1 MMKYTAVINRNA
13 FVDDGTGKDMDS
25 VYFPEIVDH
34 AAVPASGLTDDELVM
49 TALYKAIDSNIQN
62 RDHVF
67 PGTNRTIQKTYE
79 IDWQTELRIRIS
91 NWFIANNIR
100 TFLNISESYKFR
112 TGLPLSVKVIEELF
126 DTKQEID
133 LQLVFELIN
142 AFKIPFKV
150 KSMEMELG

>member
-1 MMKYTAVINRNA
+1 MMKYTAVITRNA
-13 FVDDGTGKDMDS
+13 FTNDAGFLMDQ
-25 VYFPEIVDH
+25 VWFPELAGS
-34 AAVPASGLTDDELVM
+34 AAVKASNCSDAELVKA
-49 TALYKAIDSNIQN
+49 ALVQAINFDIQN

-67 PGTNRTIQKTYE
+67 HGTTKTNEKTYE

-133 LQLVFELIN
+133 LQLVFELID

-150 KSMEMELG
+150 KSVEMELG

>member
-1 MMKYTAVINRNA
+1 MMKYTAVITRNA
-13 FVDDGTGKDMDS
+13 FVDDNTGKDMDS

-34 AAVPASGLTDDELVM
+34 STVPATGLTDDELVM
-49 TALYKAIDSNIQN
+49 TALYKAIDYNIQN

-67 PGTNRTIQKTYE
+67 HGTTKTNEKTYE

-100 TFLNISESYKFR
+100 TFLNISEGYKFR

-150 KSMEMELG
+150 KSIEMELG